1 MIMEN
6 RLILVP
12 QLAEGKTYSITIPK
26 GSIVGV
32 NGASFD
38 GLATYTI
45 TTSDTTQ
52 PEVRRTIP
60 AVDGEVEPGSHIEF
74 VFNKPIV
81 ATGNWSVTMT
91 WDDQL
96 EEIDVEKV
104 TIADTRLTIPIGTLN
119 YKQCLVEIEAG
130 SIADRFGNELLDP
143 VQLRFHTTGE
153 PKHSM

>member
-1 MIMEN
+1 MIEEN
-6 RLILVP
+6 KLTLIP
-12 QLAEGKTYSITIPK
+12 QLAEGKTYSITLPK
-26 GSIVGV
+26 GSIVGA

-45 TTSDTTQ
+45 TTTDTTQ

-60 AVDGEVEPGSHIEF
+60 PMDGEVAPGSQIEF

-81 ATGNWSVTMT
+81 ATGNWSVTIS
-91 WDDQL
+91 WEDQM
-96 EEIDVEKV
+96 EEIAVENA
-104 TIADTRLTIPIGTLN
+104 TIVETRLFIPVEPLN

-143 VQLRFHTTGE
+143 IQLRFHTTGASR
-153 PKHSM
+153 HGV